1 MIGSGLVSI
10 SFRKQTVET
19 LVAECVKNKIKAIE
33 WGGDVHVPH
42 GDLEKAAYV
51 AGLMAKNHLVTASY
65 GSYYRAGMPDQVDFA
80 KVAATAK
87 VLGAPTIRVWAG
99 GKASAEAT
107 DDDRKAVVE
116 DLKRCCQ
123 LAAEAGLTVSTEYHA
138 NTLTDTNESAQLLL
152 SEVGPALLTGWQ
164 PPNGKPFAYRM
175 EGLKKVL
182 DRVTTIHVF
191 TWTDSNARL
200 PLSDG
205 EADWKK
211 YLEVANGGGDHYAL
225 LEFFI
230 DDSLEQFAKD
240 AATLNRMIAEVNA
253 K

>member
-1 MIGSGLVSI
+1 MIDSGLVSI

-33 WGGDVHVPH
+33 WGGDIHVPH
-42 GDLEKAAYV
+42 GDLEKAAHV
-51 AGLMAKNHLVTASY
+51 AKLMTANNLVTSSY
-65 GSYYRAGMPDQVDFA
+65 GSYYRAGVPDQVDFA
-80 KVAATAK
+80 KVVATAK

-99 GKASAEAT
+99 NKASADAT
-107 DDDRKAVVE
+107 AADRKAVVD
-116 DLKRCCQ
+116 DLKRCCK
-123 LAAEAGLTVSTEYHA
+123 LAAEAGITVSTEYHG

-152 SEVGPALLTGWQ
+152 AEAGPALLTGWQ

-182 DRVTTIHVF
+182 DRVTTVHVF
-191 TWTDSNARL
+191 TWTDANVRL
-200 PLSDG
+200 PLADG

-211 YLEVANGGGDHYAL
+211 YLEVANTRGDHYAL